1 MADNKRR
8 HDWIIS
14 KILQKD
20 DIPRSL
26 EETDELIQLNID
38 LILTK
43 FFSLSYHSFIYY
55 IILDSLL

>member
-43 FFSLSYHSFIYY
+43 FFSLSYHSFIY
-55 IILDSLL
+55 